1 MEGICKNIMVPGLAA
16 VGLTRV
22 LIDRGFCQSP
32 VFTVPEHMEGRIKMS
47 LTSLV
52 YLWLVNMFLV
62 CSNDLGMGKC
72 IMPLNKSHWRFS
84 EKCQV
89 GSVTN

>member
-1 MEGICKNIMVPGLAA
+1 MSVSDTCISHDVILEFPLLCSAMEGICKNIMVPGLAA

-52 YLWLVNMFLV
+52 YL
-62 CSNDLGMGKC
+62 
-72 IMPLNKSHWRFS
+72 
-84 EKCQV
+84 
-89 GSVTN
+89 